1 LLSPAVTNAGRNVCA
16 AQINAKPLFHE
27 RSAVIWVKLSALQIL
42 TMTTRQEPAQIDDRF
57 AQTLMAMRE
66 PPGYLG
72 TIVRRLK
79 QMPPMPPPMTA
90 RVAAAEFGDRA
101 E

>member
-1 LLSPAVTNAGRNVCA
+1 MSP
-16 AQINAKPLFHE
+16 
-27 RSAVIWVKLSALQIL
+27 
-42 TMTTRQEPAQIDDRF
+42 RQEPAQIDDRF

-79 QMPPMPPPMTA
+79 QMPPMPPPLTA
-90 RVAAAEFGDRA
+90 RVAAATPGRET